1 MYVVAC
7 DSEVSICGYRI
18 DVRILICRRIA
29 ARTGKLGFLL
39 RLICTDQA
47 WFHVLA
53 NIPAF
58 TWTRVRAAGSSFE
71 RRLLHGPIYTWRNRI
86 GATRSIGIGRH
97 IPIVIPL

>member
-53 NIPAF
+53 NMPAF
-58 TWTRVRAAGSSFE
+58 TWTRVWAAGSSFQ
-71 RRLLHGPIYTWRNRI
+71 RLLRGPIYTRRNRI

>member
-39 RLICTDQA
+39 RLICTDQGLVSRA
-47 WFHVLA
+47 REYA
-53 NIPAF
+53 
-58 TWTRVRAAGSSFE
+58 RVYMNACM
-71 RRLLHGPIYTWRNRI
+71 
-86 GATRSIGIGRH
+86 GRWL
-97 IPIVIPL
+97 IF